1 MEGIGMAKFG
11 VGVGEEFPVDET
23 KPKDDQ
29 QGAGDK
35 PRQDAGSDREE
46 RDDPCHAW
54 HERHADWH
62 RRWRDYARGNG
73 RGSGPQFWRA
83 LFIIGGIAMLIAII
97 SHFFYFILGAAV
109 LAVLYALH
117 RHHGDAMWD
126 IPPSQSK

>member
-1 MEGIGMAKFG
+1 MAKFG

-29 QGAGDK
+29 PGAGDK
-35 PRQDAGSDREE
+35 PRQGAESGSEREK

-54 HERHADWH
+54 HEHHAEWH
-62 RRWRDYARGNG
+62 RRWRDYARRNG

-117 RHHGDAMWD
+117 RHHGD
-126 IPPSQSK
+126 